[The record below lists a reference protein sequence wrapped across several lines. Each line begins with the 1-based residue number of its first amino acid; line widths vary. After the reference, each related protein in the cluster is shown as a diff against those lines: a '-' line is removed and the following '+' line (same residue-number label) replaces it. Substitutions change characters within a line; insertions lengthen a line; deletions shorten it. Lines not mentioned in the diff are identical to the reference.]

1 MINEEKLLYQVIYYE
16 NDKPSGI
23 IETEHYYDEPT
34 EQVVRKMMV
43 ELNSSFSQVYYDK
56 YDTEEYDELVC
67 EYTEEK

>member
-1 MINEEKLLYQVIYYE
+1 MNEEKLLYQVIYYE
-16 NDKPSGI
+16 NDEPSGI

-34 EQVVRKMMV
+34 EEVVRKMMV

-67 EYTEEK
+67 EYSKE